1 MATLGIGFQLS
12 ASAVG
17 MAQGINAGVVEL
29 QKLGYA
35 AKQTARD
42 VSTLKTLEISK
53 AFISGISSIANTFQ
67 AFTSG
72 AMNAIDNTRQLA
84 ASLGVSYQELRTL
97 QVAADL
103 SGASSEELAKAF
115 TRAQITISKA
125 AGGSKEATTALS
137 ALGLSVDDLATQTS
151 TQQFQTIATAI
162 NSIENP
168 AQRAAAAVAI
178 FGKSGAQ
185 LLPTFRELPENLKE
199 AQSLLDGFKSRLGQL
214 DADRVDLVGDG
225 FSKASQAAQ
234 ELAGKVLSELQ
245 PALTAGTNA
254 FIKFVQS
261 VDVPAAARSLSST
274 LASIGETLAFVG
286 RVAVPLAQ
294 NLLPAIG
301 GYLAFINRQVIAGG
315 IASLAKVFLAAATAA
330 TQYSIAAGAAAVA
343 TSVLTASVRALLAVT
358 GAGLLVV
365 VGAVAGGLVDWALS
379 GQDAATQI
387 ETATDGGTEAMK
399 RFRAETDRAGVAAF
413 NLGEEVKKA
422 LKVPEEISINEF
434 AQGTLNEARSAIVSL
449 AKELG
454 GLDKVP
460 AEVLKQFEGIRQYAS
475 DITDETLFQGEALRA
490 VDRNSQA
497 LIATVQKLTEAEKA
511 KAEASKASTEA
522 ARKAAE
528 ESRKRVS
535 ELATQGLTPAE
546 SSRVQLNR
554 DLLDIANEQRAAE
567 EALQAARKA
576 GDAAAASAAKERL
589 RLAQAATAE
598 AKAQDRQRQL
608 DALGIDETLLKPA
621 QGLADQF
628 KAVRDA
634 FDKGLINS
642 DQAKNALKNLAA
654 EGIKI
659 RADIVAELKRPAQR
673 ALQVNDIRT
682 QEGIGSFLALATGR
696 QDPAIENMRQQL
708 TKLEEIRK
716 ALIEINARQT
726 LVEIMAKARR
736 PSVSSSSRS
745 MSRRLRR
752 RWLMPWA
759 FSMRPLILSFRTS
772 DA

>member
-72 AMNAIDNTRQLA
+72 ALNAIDNTRQLA

-137 ALGLSVDDLATQTS
+137 ALGLSVKDLATQTS

-178 FGKSGAQ
+178 FGKAGAQ
-185 LLPTFRELPENLKE
+185 LLPTFRELPENLKT
-199 AQSLLDGFKSRLGQL
+199 AQTFLGGFRDGVAGINPDKIDAIGDSFGLAGQ
-214 DADRVDLVGDG
+214 AM
-225 FSKASQAAQ
+225 Q
-234 ELAGKVLSELQ
+234 ELAGRILTQLQ
-245 PALTAGTNA
+245 PALTQGTEN

-261 VDVPAAARSLSST
+261 IDIPAAAQT
-274 LASIGETLAFVG
+274 LATLLEDVGNALAFVG
-286 RVAVPLAQ
+286 RVSVPLAE

-301 GYLAFINRQVIAGG
+301 GYLAFINRQAIAGAITG
-315 IASLAKVFLAAATAA
+315 LASAFAASARAA
-330 TQYSIAAGAAAVA
+330 VGYSAAAGAAAAATVGLGVA
-343 TSVLTASVRALLAVT
+343 IRGLLAST
-358 GAGLLVV
+358 GIGLLVV
-365 VGAVAGGLVDWALS
+365 LLGALGGAALEWAISSGDAG
-379 GQDAATQI
+379 QTAAAAI
-387 ETATDGGTEAMK
+387 DGGSEAAK
-399 RFRAETDRAGVAAF
+399 RFQAQMDRAGVAAF
-413 NLGEEVKKA
+413 NLGEDVKKA
-422 LKVPEEISINEF
+422 LKVPEEISIDEF
-434 AQGTLNEARSAIVSL
+434 AQGALGEARSAIVAL

-460 AEVLKQFEGIRQYAS
+460 ADVLERFNGIRQYAS
-475 DITDETLFQGEALRA
+475 EITDQVLNQGQALRF
-490 VDRNSQA
+490 VDQNSQA

-511 KAEASKASTEA
+511 KAEATKASAES

-528 ESRKRVS
+528 ESRKRVT
-535 ELATQGLTPAE
+535 ELASQGLTAAE

-567 EALQAARKA
+567 QALQDARKA
-576 GDAAAASAAKERL
+576 GDAAAVSAAQERL

-608 DALGIDETLLKPA
+608 DALGIDDKLLRPA
-621 QGLADQF
+621 TTIADQF
-628 KAVRDA
+628 KAVRKA
-634 FDKGLINS
+634 FDEKLI
-642 DQAKNALKNLAA
+642 DGGEARNALRNLAA
-654 EGIKI
+654 EGIQI
-659 RADIVAELKRPAQR
+659 RQEIVAELSRPARQ
-673 ALQVNDIRT
+673 ALQVNDVRS
-682 QEGIGSFLALATGR
+682 QEGFSQYMNLAMGR
-696 QDPAIENMRQQL
+696 TDPAIEQRREQL
-708 TKLEEIRK
+708 KKLEEIRR
-716 ALIEINARQT
+716 ALDNVNAKT
-726 LVEIMAKARR
+726 VEILGA
-736 PSVSSSSRS
+736 
-745 MSRRLRR
+745 
-752 RWLMPWA
+752 
-759 FSMRPLILSFRTS
+759 
-772 DA
+772 

>member
-72 AMNAIDNTRQLA
+72 ALNAIDNTRQLA

-115 TRAQITISKA
+115 TRAQVTITNA
-125 AGGSKEATTALS
+125 AGGSKEAAKALA

-151 TQQFQTIATAI
+151 TQQFQAIASAV

-178 FGKSGAQ
+178 FGKAGAS
-185 LLPTFRELPENLKE
+185 LLPTFRELPENLKT
-199 AQSLLDGFKSRLGQL
+199 AQTFLGGFRDGVNGINPDKIDAIGDSFGLAGQ
-214 DADRVDLVGDG
+214 AM
-225 FSKASQAAQ
+225 Q
-234 ELAGKVLSELQ
+234 ELAGRVLTQLQ
-245 PALTAGTNA
+245 PALTQAADN
-254 FIKFVQS
+254 FVKFVQS
-261 VDVPAAARSLSST
+261 IDVPAAAAALSKALTDISRA
-274 LASIGETLAFVG
+274 LASAAQF
-286 RVAVPLAQ
+286 AAPLAR
-294 NLLPAIG
+294 NILP
-301 GYLAFINRQVIAGG
+301 
-315 IASLAKVFLAAATAA
+315 
-330 TQYSIAAGAAAVA
+330 AAGAALALMNRELIKGLIASMASTFAAAARAALGYTAAAGVA
-343 TSVLTASVRALLAVT
+343 ASATVGLGVAIRGLLAST
-358 GAGLLVV
+358 GIGLLVV
-365 VGAVAGGLVDWALS
+365 GLGLAAGAALEWAIAS
-379 GQDAATQI
+379 DSASTDSAAAIADA
-387 ETATDGGTEAMK
+387 EAAMN
-399 RFRAETDRAGVAAF
+399 RFRKETNLAGVAAF

-460 AEVLKQFEGIRQYAS
+460 ANVLAQFEQIREYAGG
-475 DITDETLFQGEALRA
+475 ITDEVLNQGEALRF
-490 VDRNSQA
+490 VDQNSQA
-497 LIATVQKLTEAEKA
+497 LIATVTRLTEAEKA
-511 KAEASKASTEA
+511 KAEAAKASTEA

-528 ESRKRVS
+528 ESRKRVA
-535 ELATQGLTPAE
+535 ELSTQGLSAAE
-546 SSRVQLNR
+546 KSRVQLNR

-567 EALQAARKA
+567 EALQSARKA
-576 GDAAAASAAKERL
+576 GDAASISAANERL
-589 RLAQAATAE
+589 RLAQQATAE

-608 DALGIDETLLKPA
+608 DALGIDEKLLKPA
-621 QGLADQF
+621 TTLADQF
-628 KAVRDA
+628 KAVRKA
-634 FDKGLINS
+634 FDQKLIGGGEAN
-642 DQAKNALKNLAA
+642 QALRNLAA
-654 EGIKI
+654 EGIQI
-659 RADIVAELKRPAQR
+659 RQEIVAELRRPSQQ

-682 QEGIGSFLALATGR
+682 QEGMSQFLALATGR
-696 QDPAIENMRQQL
+696 EDPGIENARQQL
-708 TKLEEIRK
+708 AKLDEIRR
-716 ALIEINARQT
+716 ALIAIGARP
-726 LVEIMAKARR
+726 VEI
-736 PSVSSSSRS
+736 
-745 MSRRLRR
+745 LGG
-752 RWLMPWA
+752 
-759 FSMRPLILSFRTS
+759 
-772 DA
+772 

>member
-17 MAQGINAGVVEL
+17 MSQGINAGVVEL

-72 AMNAIDNTRQLA
+72 ALNAIDNTRQLA

-137 ALGLSVDDLATQTS
+137 ALGLSVKDLATQTS

-178 FGKSGAQ
+178 FGKAGAQ
-185 LLPTFRELPENLKE
+185 LLPTFRELPENLKT
-199 AQSLLDGFKSRLGQL
+199 AQTFLGGFRDGVAGINPDKIDAIGDSFGLAGQ
-214 DADRVDLVGDG
+214 AM
-225 FSKASQAAQ
+225 Q
-234 ELAGKVLSELQ
+234 ELAGRILTQLQ
-245 PALTAGTNA
+245 PALTQGTEN

-261 VDVPAAARSLSST
+261 IDIPAAAQT
-274 LASIGETLAFVG
+274 LATLLEDVGNALAFVG
-286 RVAVPLAQ
+286 RVSVPLAE

-301 GYLAFINRQVIAGG
+301 GYLAFINRQAIAGAITG
-315 IASLAKVFLAAATAA
+315 LASAFAASARAA
-330 TQYSIAAGAAAVA
+330 VGYSAAAGAAAAATVGLGVA
-343 TSVLTASVRALLAVT
+343 IRGLLAST
-358 GAGLLVV
+358 GIGLLVV
-365 VGAVAGGLVDWALS
+365 LLGALGGAALEWAISSGDAG
-379 GQDAATQI
+379 QTAAAAI
-387 ETATDGGTEAMK
+387 DGGSEAAK
-399 RFRAETDRAGVAAF
+399 RFQAQMGRAGVAAF
-413 NLGEEVKKA
+413 NLGEDVKKA
-422 LKVPEEISINEF
+422 LKVPEEISIDEF
-434 AQGTLNEARSAIVSL
+434 AQGALGEARSAIVAL

-460 AEVLKQFEGIRQYAS
+460 ADVLERFNGIRQYAS
-475 DITDETLFQGEALRA
+475 EITDQVLNQGQALRF
-490 VDRNSQA
+490 VDQNSQA

-511 KAEASKASTEA
+511 KAEATKASAES

-528 ESRKRVS
+528 ESRKRVT
-535 ELATQGLTPAE
+535 ELASQGLTAAE

-567 EALQAARKA
+567 QALQDARKA
-576 GDAAAASAAKERL
+576 GDAAAVSAAQERL

-608 DALGIDETLLKPA
+608 DALGIDDKLLRPA
-621 QGLADQF
+621 TTIADQF
-628 KAVRDA
+628 KAVRKA
-634 FDKGLINS
+634 FDEKLI
-642 DQAKNALKNLAA
+642 DGGEARNALRNLAA
-654 EGIKI
+654 EGIQI
-659 RADIVAELKRPAQR
+659 RQEIVAELSRPARQ
-673 ALQVNDIRT
+673 ALQVNDVRS
-682 QEGIGSFLALATGR
+682 QEGFSQYMNLAMGR
-696 QDPAIENMRQQL
+696 TDPAIEQRREQL
-708 TKLEEIRK
+708 KKLEEIRR
-716 ALIEINARQT
+716 ALDNVNAKT
-726 LVEIMAKARR
+726 VEILGA
-736 PSVSSSSRS
+736 
-745 MSRRLRR
+745 
-752 RWLMPWA
+752 
-759 FSMRPLILSFRTS
+759 
-772 DA
+772 